1 MRLKATATALPRPN
15 TSGHQMT
22 TTVDITFQDLNLP
35 EPILQALE
43 KVGYEKPSPIQA
55 EAIPYLLE
63 GHDLL
68 GQAQTGT
75 GKTAAFALPMLAQ
88 IDLEAKLPQLL
99 VLAPTRE
106 LAIQV
111 AEAFQVYA
119 SFSQKIKVLPIY
131 GGQSYDNQIRQLK
144 RGVQVVVGTPGRV
157 IDHIKRGTLKLGE
170 LKFLVLDEADEMLR
184 MGFIDDVEL
193 ILSHAPEERQ
203 TALFSATMP
212 DPIRKITKRYLKN
225 PQHVKIASKV
235 STASTI
241 RQRYCQVAPHHKLEA
256 LTRILE
262 VEPFDGV
269 IVFVRTKTAT
279 VELAEKLSARGYDV
293 EPLNGDI
300 PQNARERTVER
311 LKKGQIDILVATDV
325 VARGLD
331 VERVSHVINFD
342 IPYDSESYV
351 HRIGRTGRAGREGDA
366 ILFISYRE
374 KRLLFSIEKTTKQ
387 PIEQMQIP
395 SINQLNES
403 RLSRFKTS
411 VIEALEDESIEQF
424 LPVIES
430 IQEQVEASPEQLL
443 AALAKIA
450 QGDEPL
456 LLKESDRP
464 DLTAKPQRDSRNERS
479 ERGGRNERQG
489 RDRDDRRSKVPRGGK
504 VDEGKQR
511 YKINVGH
518 THGVKP
524 GNIVGAIANEAN
536 ISSKH
541 IGAIEIFDNFS
552 TVDLPE
558 GMPRETMDI
567 LQGTRV
573 AGQRLGL
580 REWSDAPPKGGKS
593 RSDKPRGD
601 KPRGDKPRGDKPKGD
616 KSRGDKPKGE
626 NRRKPKLD
634 S

>member
-1 MRLKATATALPRPN
+1 
-15 TSGHQMT
+15 MT
-22 TTVDITFQDLNLP
+22 TTVDLTFNDLNLP
-35 EPILQALE
+35 QPILQALE

-55 EAIPYLLE
+55 ESIPLLLA

-68 GQAQTGT
+68 GTAQTGT
-75 GKTAAFALPMLAQ
+75 GKTAAFALPMLAN
-88 IDLEAKLPQLL
+88 IDAEAKLPQLL

-119 SFSQKIKVLPIY
+119 SFSKKIKVLPIY
-131 GGQSYDNQIRQLK
+131 GGQAYDNQIRQLK

-157 IDHIKRGTLKLGE
+157 IDHIKRKTLDLSA

-184 MGFIDDVEL
+184 MGFIDDVET
-193 ILSHAPEERQ
+193 ILSHAPTERQ

-212 DPIRKITKRYLKN
+212 GPIKKITERYLKS
-225 PQHVKIASKV
+225 PKQVKIASKV

-256 LTRILE
+256 LTRIME
-262 VEPFDGV
+262 VEAFDGM
-269 IVFVRTKTAT
+269 IIFVRTKTAT
-279 VELAEKLSARGYDV
+279 VELSDKLAARGFDV

-300 PQNARERTVER
+300 PQQGRERTVDK
-311 LKKGQIDILVATDV
+311 LKQGKIDILVATDV

-351 HRIGRTGRAGREGDA
+351 HRIGRTGRAGRSGEA
-366 ILFISYRE
+366 ILLISHRE

-387 PIEQMQIP
+387 PIEAMPIP
-395 SINQLNES
+395 SITQLNET
-403 RLSRFKTS
+403 RLNRFKQAVS
-411 VIEALEDESIEQF
+411 EAVSDASLES
-424 LPVIES
+424 LMPV
-430 IQEQVEASPEQLL
+430 VEQLKEENEVAPETL
-443 AALAKIA
+443 MAALLKLA

-464 DLTAKPQRDSRNERS
+464 DLHSKPPRDSRDKPRRDGKER
-479 ERGGRNERQG
+479 RPKAAKGK
-489 RDRDDRRSKVPRGGK
+489 SKPEAGM
-504 VDEGKQR
+504 QR
-511 YKINVGH
+511 YRIDVGH
-518 THGVKP
+518 AHGAKP

-541 IGAIEIFDNFS
+541 IGAIEIYDNFS

-558 GMPRETMDI
+558 GMPPETRDV
-567 LQGTRV
+567 LTKARV
-573 AGQRLGL
+573 AGQRLGI
-580 REWSDAPPKGGKS
+580 REWSDTPPKRRDSK
-593 RSDKPRGD
+593 K
-601 KPRGDKPRGDKPKGD
+601 
-616 KSRGDKPKGE
+616 
-626 NRRKPKLD
+626 RKPN
-634 S
+634 

>member
-1 MRLKATATALPRPN
+1 
-15 TSGHQMT
+15 MT
-22 TTVDITFQDLNLP
+22 TTVDITFKDLGLP
-35 EPILQALE
+35 DAILQALE

-55 EAIPYLLE
+55 EAIPLLLE
-63 GHDLL
+63 GNDLL

-75 GKTAAFALPMLAQ
+75 GKTAAFALPILAQ

-119 SFSQKIKVLPIY
+119 SFSKKIKVLPVY

-144 RGVQVVVGTPGRV
+144 RGVQVVVGTPGRI
-157 IDHIKRGTLKLGE
+157 IDHINRGTLKLNE

-193 ILSHAPEERQ
+193 ILSHAPKERQ

-212 DPIRKITKRYLKN
+212 EPIRKITKRYLKD
-225 PQHVKIASKV
+225 PKHVKIASKV

-262 VEPFDGV
+262 VESFDGV

-300 PQNARERTVER
+300 PQNSRERTVDR

-351 HRIGRTGRAGREGDA
+351 HRIGRTGRAGRQGDA

-395 SINQLNES
+395 SINELNES
-403 RLSRFKTS
+403 RLSRFKRS
-411 VIEALEDESIEQF
+411 VIEALEDDSIQQF
-424 LPVIES
+424 LPVIDS
-430 IQEQVEASPEQLL
+430 IQEETEASPEMLL

-450 QGDEPL
+450 QGEEPL

-464 DLTAKPQRDSRNERS
+464 DLTAKPQRDNRNDRNDRNARGDRGGRERGDRNER
-479 ERGGRNERQG
+479 RPRQ
-489 RDRDDRRSKVPRGGK
+489 DRGGK
-504 VDEGKQR
+504 MEEGKQR

-518 THGVKP
+518 SHGVKP

-541 IGAIEIFDNFS
+541 IGAIEIYDSYS

-558 GMPRETMDI
+558 GMPRETKDI
-567 LQGTRV
+567 LQNTRV
-573 AGQRLGL
+573 SGQKLGL
-580 REWSDAPPKGGKS
+580 KEWSDTPPSKGGKP
-593 RSDKPRGD
+593 K
-601 KPRGDKPRGDKPKGD
+601 GDKPKGG
-616 KSRGDKPKGE
+616 RGD
-626 NRRKPKLD
+626 NRRKPDL
-634 S
+634 SS

>member
-1 MRLKATATALPRPN
+1 
-15 TSGHQMT
+15 MT
-22 TTVDITFQDLNLP
+22 TTVDMTFKDLNLP

-55 EAIPYLLE
+55 ESIPLLLE

-75 GKTAAFALPMLAQ
+75 GKTAAFALPMLAN
-88 IDLEAKLPQLL
+88 IDPEQRKPQLL

-119 SFSQKIKVLPIY
+119 SFSQKIKVLPVY

-144 RGVQVVVGTPGRV
+144 RGVQVVVGTPGRI
-157 IDHIKRGTLKLGE
+157 IDHIKRKTLDLSE

-212 DPIRKITKRYLKN
+212 GPIKKITQRYLKD
-225 PQHVKIASKV
+225 PKHVKIASKV

-241 RQRYCQVAPHHKLEA
+241 RQRYCQIAPHHKLEA
-256 LTRILE
+256 LTRIME
-262 VEPFDGV
+262 VEVFDGM
-269 IVFVRTKTAT
+269 IIFVRTKTAT
-279 VELAEKLSARGYDV
+279 VELADKLSARGYDV

-300 PQNARERTVER
+300 PQAARERTVEK
-311 LKKGQIDILVATDV
+311 LKQGKIDILVATDV

-331 VERVSHVINFD
+331 VERVSHVINYD

-351 HRIGRTGRAGREGDA
+351 HRIGRTGRAGRQGDA
-366 ILFISYRE
+366 ILFISHRE

-387 PIEQMQIP
+387 PIEAMPIP
-395 SINQLNES
+395 SISEINET
-403 RLSRFKTS
+403 RLSRFKQS
-411 VIEALEDESIEQF
+411 VAEAAQDDSIES
-424 LPVIES
+424 LMPIVEMIKE
-430 IQEQVEASPEQLL
+430 ENEASPEVLM
-443 AALAKIA
+443 AALLKIA

-456 LLKESDRP
+456 ILKESDRP
-464 DLTAKPQRDSRNERS
+464 DINSKPPRDSRDRNSRDGRERKP
-479 ERGGRNERQG
+479 R
-489 RDRDDRRSKVPRGGK
+489 VPRGNRK
-504 VDEGKQR
+504 PEEGMQR
-511 YKINVGH
+511 FRIEVGH
-518 THGVKP
+518 VHGAKP

-536 ISSKH
+536 INSKH
-541 IGAIEIFDNFS
+541 IGAIEIYDNFS

-558 GMPRETMDI
+558 GMPKETRDT

-573 AGQRLGL
+573 AGQRLNI
-580 REWSDAPPKGGKS
+580 REWSDTPPAKGRGD
-593 RSDKPRGD
+593 RGNRGDRAPRGNRED
-601 KPRGDKPRGDKPKGD
+601 RPNRGNREDRPNRGDR
-616 KSRGDKPKGE
+616 E
-626 NRRKPKLD
+626 NRKRKN
-634 S
+634 

>member
-1 MRLKATATALPRPN
+1 
-15 TSGHQMT
+15 MT
-22 TTVDITFQDLNLP
+22 TNVELTFTDLNLP
-35 EPILQALE
+35 QPILQALE

-55 EAIPYLLE
+55 ESIPLLLD

-75 GKTAAFALPMLAQ
+75 GKTAAFALPMLANL
-88 IDLEAKLPQLL
+88 DVEGNYPQLL

-111 AEAFQVYA
+111 AEAFQAYA
-119 SFSQKIKVLPIY
+119 SFSKKIRVLPVY

-157 IDHIKRGTLKLGE
+157 IDHIKRGTLKLDQ

-193 ILSHAPEERQ
+193 ILSHAPAERQ

-212 DPIRKITKRYLKN
+212 GPIKKITERYLKD
-225 PQHVKIASKV
+225 PKHVKIASKV

-241 RQRYCQVAPHHKLEA
+241 RQRYCQVAGHHKLEA
-256 LTRILE
+256 LTRIME

-269 IVFVRTKTAT
+269 IIFVRTKTAT
-279 VELAEKLSARGYDV
+279 LELSEKLAARGYDV

-300 PQNARERTVER
+300 PQNARERTVDR
-311 LKKGQIDILVATDV
+311 LKQGKIDILVATDV

-342 IPYDSESYV
+342 VPYDTESYV
-351 HRIGRTGRAGREGDA
+351 HRIGRTGRAGRTGDA
-366 ILFISYRE
+366 ILFISHRE
-374 KRLLFSIEKTTKQ
+374 KRMLQSIERATRQT
-387 PIEQMQIP
+387 IEAMPIP
-395 SINQLNES
+395 SITELNET
-403 RLSRFKTS
+403 RLSNFKQS
-411 VIEALEDESIEQF
+411 ISEATKDDSIEN
-424 LPVIES
+424 LIPIVDMLREEI
-430 IQEQVEASPEQLL
+430 EASPEVLL
-443 AALAKIA
+443 AALVKIA

-464 DLTAKPQRDSRNERS
+464 DLHSKPRRDRDFDSNNRRDRDGGKGRDARRKSPRDSRR
-479 ERGGRNERQG
+479 
-489 RDRDDRRSKVPRGGK
+489 P
-504 VDEGKQR
+504 DEGKQR
-511 YKINVGH
+511 FRIEVGH
-518 THGVKP
+518 VHGVKP

-536 ISSKH
+536 IDSKH
-541 IGAIEIFDNFS
+541 IGAIEIYDNFS

-558 GMPRETMDI
+558 GMPADTRQT

-573 AGQRLGL
+573 AGQRLAL
-580 REWSDAPPKGGKS
+580 REWSDKPPAKGKGKGPGAG
-593 RSDKPRGD
+593 RGKPRG
-601 KPRGDKPRGDKPKGD
+601 K
-616 KSRGDKPKGE
+616 
-626 NRRKPKLD
+626 
-634 S
+634 

>member
-1 MRLKATATALPRPN
+1 
-15 TSGHQMT
+15 MT
-22 TTVDITFQDLNLP
+22 TTVDMTFKDLNLP

-55 EAIPYLLE
+55 ESIPLILE

-75 GKTAAFALPMLAQ
+75 GKTAAFALPMLAN
-88 IDLEAKLPQLL
+88 IDPEQRKPQLL

-119 SFSQKIKVLPIY
+119 SFSQKIKVLPVY

-144 RGVQVVVGTPGRV
+144 RGVQVVVGTPGRI
-157 IDHIKRGTLKLGE
+157 IDHIKRKTLDLSE

-212 DPIRKITKRYLKN
+212 GPIKKITQRYLKD
-225 PQHVKIASKV
+225 PKHVKIASKV

-241 RQRYCQVAPHHKLEA
+241 RQRYCQIAPHHKLEA
-256 LTRILE
+256 LTRIME
-262 VEPFDGV
+262 VEVFDGM
-269 IVFVRTKTAT
+269 IIFVRTKTAT
-279 VELAEKLSARGYDV
+279 VELADKLSARGYDV

-300 PQNARERTVER
+300 PQAARERTVEK
-311 LKKGQIDILVATDV
+311 LKQGNIDILVATDV

-331 VERVSHVINFD
+331 VERVSHVINYD

-351 HRIGRTGRAGREGDA
+351 HRIGRTGRAGRQGDA
-366 ILFISYRE
+366 ILFISHRE

-387 PIEQMQIP
+387 PIEAMPIP
-395 SINQLNES
+395 SISEINET
-403 RLSRFKTS
+403 RLSRFKQS
-411 VIEALEDESIEQF
+411 VAEATQDDSIES
-424 LPVIES
+424 LMPIVEMIKE
-430 IQEQVEASPEQLL
+430 ENEASPETIM
-443 AALAKIA
+443 AALLKIA

-456 LLKESDRP
+456 ILKESDRP
-464 DLTAKPQRDSRNERS
+464 DINSKPPRDNRDRNSRD
-479 ERGGRNERQG
+479 G
-489 RDRDDRRSKVPRGGK
+489 RDGRERKPRVPRGNRK
-504 VDEGKQR
+504 PEEGMQR
-511 YKINVGH
+511 FRIEVGH
-518 THGVKP
+518 VHGAKP

-536 ISSKH
+536 INSKH
-541 IGAIEIFDNFS
+541 IGAIEIYDNFS
-552 TVDLPE
+552 TVDLPD
-558 GMPRETMDI
+558 GMPKETRDT

-573 AGQRLGL
+573 AGQRLNI
-580 REWSDAPPKGGKS
+580 REWSDTPPAKREGRGD
-593 RSDKPRGD
+593 RGNRGDRAPRGNRED
-601 KPRGDKPRGDKPKGD
+601 RGNRGDR
-616 KSRGDKPKGE
+616 E
-626 NRRKPKLD
+626 NRENRKRKN
-634 S
+634 